1 MDLNASLSQSSRSGP
16 SSRTA
21 VSSATSNSSVEEHA
35 KLGVN
40 ARKAFY
46 ILNPGGDLS
55 GTQTHFESWMSG
67 MHAAGWKGV
76 TGRVLTELEM
86 VDALKGHD
94 LVV

>member
-1 MDLNASLSQSSRSGP
+1 MDLNASISQSSRSGP
-16 SSRTA
+16 SSRTD
-21 VSSATSNSSVEEHA
+21 VSSTTSNSSGSEQA

-55 GTQTHFESWMSG
+55 GTQTHFESWMTG

-76 TGRVLTELEM
+76 AGRALTELEM
-86 VDALKGHD
+86 VDALKNHD